1 MRKLALFSVVAFMA
15 AQTAMAQ
22 TNVTPINLTSTQQS
36 ADIVFPAPSKTYL
49 KDIPRFDVATLK
61 HLDKGIHSDT
71 VRQLLGNPHFNEF
84 ISSQWNYILAIA
96 NPQTQS
102 YTQCQLQ
109 IHFDNKKYV
118 SDYYWNSQA
127 CANLVNT
134 IANTS
139 TTANT
144 TGITANTDTNTGVII
159 NTTAKAEP
167 KSFVV
172 RSDVLFAFD
181 SSQLKSEGR
190 YELGKLM
197 NTIKSEYQQID
208 KIVVVGHSDR
218 LGDDTY
224 NTQLSF
230 ERANAVKNELVAY
243 GLNGELIDVAWQ
255 GSDQPITDGC
265 MGMSKE
271 QAKLCLSADRRVD
284 IYVYGAL
291 K

>member
-36 ADIVFPAPSKTYL
+36 ADIVFPAPSTSYL
-49 KDIPRFDVATLK
+49 KDTPRFDVATLK
-61 HLDKGIHSDT
+61 HIDKDIHSDT

-109 IHFDNKKYV
+109 IHFDNNKYV
-118 SDYYWNSQA
+118 SDYYWNSPT
-127 CANLVNT
+127 CANLVNAVAPTDIAVNAVVEITPNAGTT
-134 IANTS
+134 I
-139 TTANT
+139 
-144 TGITANTDTNTGVII
+144 DPV
-159 NTTAKAEP
+159 AEAEVH
-167 KSFVV
+167 SFAIH
-172 RSDVLFAFD
+172 SDILFGFD

-190 YELGKLM
+190 YKLGKLM
-197 NTIKSEYQQID
+197 DTIKKDYQQVGRI
-208 KIVVVGHSDR
+208 IIAGHSDR
-218 LGDDTY
+218 LGDDAY
-224 NTQLSF
+224 NTRLSF
-230 ERANAVKNELVAY
+230 ERANAVRTELMAY
-243 GLNGELIDVAWQ
+243 GIDSGLIDIAWQ

-265 MGMSKE
+265 VGMSKE